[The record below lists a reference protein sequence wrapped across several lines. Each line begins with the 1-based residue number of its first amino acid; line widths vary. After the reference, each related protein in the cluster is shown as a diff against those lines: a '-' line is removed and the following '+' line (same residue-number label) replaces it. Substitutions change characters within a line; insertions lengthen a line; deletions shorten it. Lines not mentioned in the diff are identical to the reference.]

1 MKAASVRND
10 AAAELDRLTRG
21 SKKSTVAAP
30 NALNNNDAG
39 GSEAKSLN
47 SSECWCSQIG
57 EWGKAQETST
67 QRRFALVEEK
77 HANFEAILNDVC
89 TEFGRSLEKQT
100 KLGIL

>member
-30 NALNNNDAG
+30 NALNNNDTSGG

-47 SSECWCSQIG
+47 SSEC
-57 EWGKAQETST
+57 
-67 QRRFALVEEK
+67 
-77 HANFEAILNDVC
+77 
-89 TEFGRSLEKQT
+89 
-100 KLGIL
+100 